1 MNDLIMHINYG
12 EIKGNHYGKNT
23 IESICKMAA
32 KIGYNGIEFRGMPP
46 VELSDMS
53 YDEYIG
59 EIGRCKKLTGLTNI
73 IVAQSLAAAID
84 AKGDDVEKEIDK
96 VVENAK
102 KANDKCGTIYFNTS
116 AKTIRSKIPGAP
128 TDEYQYH
135 GSYAANEEDWKK
147 TVDVYQRLG
156 VKLTPL
162 GLKFAFE
169 THMNYIHDIP
179 SSSKRLVDLIDS
191 PAIGINMDFG
201 NTVYFPDFPDLE
213 ETIDLYGDKLFYTHL
228 KNSNQVPVVKR
239 RLPCALSEG
248 EINHRIYLRKL
259 KEVGFSGP
267 IGIEAPRPGDREWYA
282 TNDFNYVKSIINSL

>member
-23 IESICKMAA
+23 IESICKMA
-32 KIGYNGIEFRGMPP
+32 KRIGFDGIEFRGMPP
-46 VELSDMS
+46 VELSSMS
-53 YDEYIG
+53 YNEYID

-73 IVAQSLAAAID
+73 IVAQSLAKAIE
-84 AKGDDVEKEIDK
+84 AEGSDVDKEIDI

-102 KANDKCGTIYFNTS
+102 KANDTLGTIYFNTS
-116 AKTIRSKIPGAP
+116 AKLIRSKIPGAP
-128 TDEYQYH
+128 SDEYKYH

-147 TVDVYQRLG
+147 TVDVYKKLG
-156 VKLTPL
+156 QKLAPL

-179 SSSKRLVDLIDS
+179 SASKKLVDLIDS

-201 NTVYFPDFPDLE
+201 NTVYFPEHPEIE

-228 KNSNQVPVVKR
+228 KNSNLVPTVLK

-259 KEVGFSGP
+259 KEVGFTGP

-282 TNDFNYVKSIINSL
+282 TNDYNYVKSIIDSL

>member
-12 EIKGNHYGKNT
+12 EVKFNTFGKNT
-23 IESICKMAA
+23 IESISKMAA
-32 KIGYNGIEFRGMPP
+32 ASGYDGIEFRGLPP
-46 VELSDMS
+46 VDLAHLSF
-53 YDEYIG
+53 DEYIK
-59 EIGRCKKLTGLTNI
+59 EIGRCKKISGLTNI
-73 IVAQSLAAAID
+73 ILAQSLTKAIETD
-84 AKGDDVEKEIDK
+84 GKESDKEIDK

-102 KANDKCGTIYFNTS
+102 KANDICGTVYFNTS
-116 AKTIRSKIPGAP
+116 AKLITSKIPGAP

-147 TVDVYQRLG
+147 TVDVFQKLG
-156 VKLTPL
+156 DKLTPL
-162 GLKFAFE
+162 GFKFAFE

-179 SSSKRLVDLIDS
+179 SASKKLVDLIDS

-201 NTVYFPDFPDLE
+201 NTVYFPDIPDVE

-228 KNSNQVPVVKR
+228 KNSNLIPVVMR

-259 KEVGFSGP
+259 KEVGFKGP

-282 TNDFNYVKSIINSL
+282 TNDLNYVKSIITSL

>member
-23 IESICKMAA
+23 IESISKMAA
-32 KIGYNGIEFRGMPP
+32 AIGYDGIEFRGLPP
-46 VELSDMS
+46 VELSHLS
-53 YDEYIG
+53 FEEYIN
-59 EIGRCKKLTGLTNI
+59 EIGRCKKLAGLTNI
-73 IVAQSLAAAID
+73 IIAQSLTSAIEANGQESD
-84 AKGDDVEKEIDK
+84 KEIDK

-102 KANDKCGTIYFNTS
+102 KANDICGTVYFNTS
-116 AKTIRSKIPGAP
+116 SKLIRSKIPGAP
-128 TDEYQYH
+128 SDEYQYH
-135 GSYAANEEDWKK
+135 GSYAATEEEWKK
-147 TVDVYQRLG
+147 TVDVYQKLG
-156 VKLTPL
+156 AKLTPL

-179 SSSKRLVDLIDS
+179 ASSKKLVDMIDS

-213 ETIDLYGDKLFYTHL
+213 ETIDLYQDKLFYTHL
-228 KNSNQVPVVKR
+228 KNSNLVPVVNR

-259 KEVGFSGP
+259 KEVDFKGP
-267 IGIEAPRPGDREWYA
+267 IGIEAPRPGDRQWYA
-282 TNDFNYVKSIINSL
+282 MNDFNYVKSIINSL